1 MSVPTQVASLFS
13 PSGDDL
19 VVTLVLK
26 GGACISRRIS
36 PGIMDERQALR
47 VALSAANLTGNE
59 VDSWSM
65 RRASETKVVSEGV
78 DAFLE
83 ALKRR
88 R

>member
-19 VVTLVLK
+19 VLTLVLK
-26 GGACISRRIS
+26 DGGAITRRIS
-36 PGIMDERQALR
+36 PGTLDERQALR

-59 VDSWSM
+59 VDSWTM
-65 RRASETKVVSEGV
+65 RRASETKVVSDGV